1 MTSCNKKRR
10 TRERERRIERR
21 KVEVQKSGGALV
33 ASLLLGIN
41 AWTSVT
47 RTIVSRQDTLSL
59 SRKVTMTEI
68 SCEKPEEERIPWKE
82 TKS

>member
-1 MTSCNKKRR
+1 MLCNKK
-10 TRERERRIERR
+10 TNAEHEREEQS
-21 KVEVQKSGGALV
+21 KVEVQKSDGALV
-33 ASLLLGIN
+33 ASLLVIN

-59 SRKVTMTEI
+59 SRKVTMAEI
-68 SCEKPEEERIPWKE
+68 SREKPEGERIPWKE